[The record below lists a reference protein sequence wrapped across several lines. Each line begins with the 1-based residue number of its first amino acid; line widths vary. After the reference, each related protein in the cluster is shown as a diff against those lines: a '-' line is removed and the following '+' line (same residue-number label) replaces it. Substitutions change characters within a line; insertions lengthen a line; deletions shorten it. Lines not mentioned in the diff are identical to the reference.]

1 MLIQESSNRSESRTA
16 GQWDGALLR
25 ALVDDAVDGIVAI
38 DEQGVVQLFNPAAEH
53 MFGYRA
59 DEILGQNITRLMPEP
74 YRSEHGRYLH
84 NYLDSGQKKIIGIG
98 REVSGRRKDG
108 STFPMYLSVSEMRRG
123 KRRLFAGIVQDLT
136 ARKQTENILWALAG
150 STALPT
156 EDEFIR
162 ACVRDLANT
171 YGARYA
177 FAGVFADEAK
187 ASIRTLAV
195 WTEDGFADDFEYDLA
210 GTPCRDILEC
220 NIEIVA
226 SDASRRYPLDPLL
239 AEMGVE
245 SYFGAPMVSTSGTTM
260 GLVSVMDTKPMQP
273 NAWTRPVLGIFAKR
287 MALEL
292 ERKWAEERLR
302 RSEEQLRLT
311 LENAPIGIA
320 TVGLEGRLLSVNPA
334 FCAILGYSADEL
346 LGMTVADITHPDDI
360 EEALAHRRALIQGDI
375 ASCELEERYIRRDGA
390 LITVCA
396 HAGLVRDA
404 DGAPMLIVGEFEDIT
419 ERKRAAQ
426 EMQRMRAYLE
436 NMINSMP
443 SILVGVDVQ
452 GRITEWNRSAEAA
465 KGMPVSEAVG
475 RGFAELFPELESQL
489 DKVHE
494 AVHRRVPVRTER
506 FLTESGGE
514 LRYADVMVYPLL
526 ANGVVGAVI
535 RVDDITNRVR
545 MEQMMV
551 QTEKMMSVGG
561 LAAGMAHEINNPLSG
576 VLQSCQ
582 NIRRRL
588 SSELSANRDLA
599 ESLGLDLDI
608 VHRYLEQRGVL
619 GFIEGIR
626 EAGMRASRIV
636 ADMLSFSR
644 GSTQELVPARVDE
657 MLETV
662 LRLAASDYDLKKKYD
677 FKQVQILR
685 DYDPALEPVLCDRTE
700 IEQVFLNLIKNAAQA
715 MADGGSPPY
724 RMTLC
729 TRREGDYACIE
740 VQDNG
745 PGMDEP
751 TRRRVFEPFFTTKP
765 AGVGTGLGLS
775 VSYFIVVEQHQG
787 SINVSSVPGQGTRF
801 VVRLPLKRGPA

>member
-1 MLIQESSNRSESRTA
+1 M
-16 GQWDGALLR
+16 R

-38 DEQGVVQLFNPAAEH
+38 DEQGVVQLFNPAAER
-53 MFGYRA
+53 MFGYQV
-59 DEILGQNITRLMPEP
+59 DEILGQDITRLMSEP
-74 YRSEHGRYLH
+74 YRSEHNRYLH
-84 NYLDSGQKKIIGIG
+84 NYQSTGQKKIIGIG

-108 STFPMYLSVSEMRRG
+108 STFPIYLSVSEMRRG
-123 KRRLFAGIVQDLT
+123 KRRLFAGIIQDLT
-136 ARKQTENILWALAG
+136 VRKQTENVLRALAG
-150 STALPT
+150 TTALSA

-162 ACVRDLANT
+162 LCVRDLAST
-171 YGARYA
+171 YGTHYA

-187 ASIRTLAV
+187 RSIRTLAI
-195 WTEDGFADDFEYDLA
+195 WTDDGFADDFEYDLI
-210 GTPCRDILEC
+210 GTPCQDILDR
-220 NIEIVA
+220 NIEIVT
-226 SDASRRYPLDPLL
+226 SDASRRYPHDPLL
-239 AEMGVE
+239 AEMGIE
-245 SYFGAPMVSTSGTTM
+245 SYFGTPMISSSGTTI

-273 NAWTRPVLGIFAKR
+273 NAWTRPVLGIFANR

-292 ERKWAEERLR
+292 ERKQAEERLR

-320 TVGLEGRLLSVNPA
+320 TVDLEGRLLNVNPA

-346 LGMTVADITHPDDI
+346 LEMTISDITHPDDI
-360 EEALAHRRALIQGDI
+360 VKALAHRQALIQGDI
-375 ASCELEERYIRRDGA
+375 VSCELEVRYIRRDGA
-390 LITVCA
+390 VITVCV
-396 HAGLVRDA
+396 HAGVVRDT

-426 EMQRMRAYLE
+426 EMRRMRAYLE

-443 SILVGVDVQ
+443 SILVGVDPE
-452 GRITEWNRSAEAA
+452 GRITEWNQSAEAA
-465 KGMPVSEAVG
+465 KGMPASEAVG
-475 RGFAELFPELESQL
+475 RDFAELFPEFESQL
-489 DKVHE
+489 DKVQE
-494 AVHRRVPVRTER
+494 AVHDRVALRTER
-506 FLTESGGE
+506 FLTKRGRE

-576 VLQSCQ
+576 VLQGCQ
-582 NIRRRL
+582 NIQRRL
-588 SSELSANRDLA
+588 SSALSANRELA
-599 ESLGLDLDI
+599 ESLGLDLDT
-608 VHRYLEQRGVL
+608 VHRYLQQRGVL

-685 DYDPALEPVLCDRTE
+685 DYDPALAPVLCDQTE

-715 MADGGSPPY
+715 MADGATPPY
-724 RMTLC
+724 RITLC
-729 TRREGDYACIE
+729 TRRQGDYACIE

-775 VSYFIVVEQHQG
+775 VSYFIVTEQHHG
-787 SINVSSVPGQGTRF
+787 SINVSSAPGQGTRF
-801 VVRLPLKRGPA
+801 VVRLPFEREPA

>member
-1 MLIQESSNRSESRTA
+1 MLIQKSSDRSGGRTA
-16 GQWDGALLR
+16 GKWDEALLR
-25 ALVDDAVDGIVAI
+25 ALVEDAVDGIIAI
-38 DEQGVVQLFNPAAEH
+38 DEQGIVQLFNPAAER

-59 DEILGQNITRLMPEP
+59 DEVLGHNITRLMPEP
-74 YRSEHGRYLH
+74 YHSEHDQYLH
-84 NYLDSGQKKIIGIG
+84 NFLTTGDKKIIGIG
-98 REVSGRRKDG
+98 REVSGQRKDG
-108 STFPMYLSVSEMRRG
+108 STFPLYLSVSEMCRG

-136 ARKQTENILWALAG
+136 VRKQAEDILRTLAG

-162 ACVRDLANT
+162 FCVRDLAST
-171 YGARYA
+171 YGTHYA
-177 FAGVFADEAK
+177 FAGVFADETRK
-187 ASIRTLAV
+187 SIRTLAI
-195 WTEDGFADDFEYDLA
+195 WSGDDFADDFEYDLE
-210 GTPCRDILEC
+210 GTPCQDILDR
-220 NIEIVA
+220 NIDIIA
-226 SDASRRYPLDPLL
+226 SDASQRYPHDPLL
-239 AEMGVE
+239 AEMGVQ
-245 SYFGAPMVSTSGTTM
+245 SYFGAPMVSSSGTMM

-273 NAWTRPVLGIFAKR
+273 NAWTRPVLGIFANR

-292 ERKWAEERLR
+292 ERKHAEERLR

-320 TVGLEGRLLSVNPA
+320 TADLKGRLLSVNPA
-334 FCAILGYSADEL
+334 FCSTLGYSIDEL
-346 LGMTVADITHPDDI
+346 LEMSVTDITHPDDI
-360 EEALAHRRALIQGDI
+360 NEALAYRRSLIQGEI
-375 ASCELEERYIRRDGA
+375 LSCELEERYIRRDGTV
-390 LITVCA
+390 ITVCS
-396 HAGLVRDA
+396 HTGLVRDA

-419 ERKRAAQ
+419 ERKHAAQ
-426 EMQRMRAYLE
+426 EMQRMRTYLE

-443 SILVGVDVQ
+443 SILVGVDPE
-452 GRITEWNRSAEAA
+452 GRITEWNQSAESATDVSA
-465 KGMPVSEAVG
+465 SEALG
-475 RGFAELFPELESQL
+475 RGFVELFPELESQL
-489 DKVHE
+489 KKVHE
-494 AVHRRVPVRTER
+494 AIHSRKPVRTER
-506 FLTESGGE
+506 FLTERGRE
-514 LRYADVMVYPLL
+514 LRYADVMVYPLM

-582 NIRRRL
+582 NIQRRL
-588 SSELSANRDLA
+588 SSELPANRKLA
-599 ESLGLDLDI
+599 QSLSLDLDT

-619 GFIEGIR
+619 AFIESIR

-644 GSTQELVPARVDE
+644 SSTKELVPVRVDE

-662 LRLAASDYDLKKKYD
+662 LRLAMSDYDMKKKYD
-677 FKQVQILR
+677 FKKVQIMR
-685 DYDPALEPVLCDRTE
+685 DFDPSLEPVPCERTE
-700 IEQVFLNLIKNAAQA
+700 IEQVLLNLVKNAAQA
-715 MADGGSPPY
+715 MADGGLPPY
-724 RMTLC
+724 KMRLR
-729 TRREGDYACIE
+729 TRRVGDYACIE

-775 VSYFIVVEQHQG
+775 VSYFIVTEQHKGRIQ
-787 SINVSSVPGQGTRF
+787 VSSAPGQGTRF
-801 VVRLPLKRGPA
+801 VVRLPILRGPL